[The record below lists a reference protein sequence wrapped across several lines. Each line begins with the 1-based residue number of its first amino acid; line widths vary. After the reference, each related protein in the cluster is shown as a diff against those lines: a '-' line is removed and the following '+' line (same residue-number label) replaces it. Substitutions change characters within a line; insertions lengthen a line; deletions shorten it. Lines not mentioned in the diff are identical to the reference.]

1 MRQTKRSIATLA
13 LAAAFTVP
21 LLASVTGCA
30 ADGMKMAASSR
41 AKVVLQ
47 VSDGDPKK
55 WNLALNNARNV
66 QNDLGK
72 DKVDVEIVAY
82 GPGIGMLK
90 ASGPVEPR
98 ITAALTDGV
107 KVVACENTMKNAKL
121 SKADMVPGIGYVPAG
136 VVEIMEKQREGWA
149 YVRP

>member
-13 LAAAFTVP
+13 LAAAISVP

-30 ADGMKMAASSR
+30 ADGAKMAASSR
-41 AKVVLQ
+41 AKVIFQ

-90 ASGPVEPR
+90 ATGPVEPR

-107 KVVACENTMKNAKL
+107 KVVACQNTMTNMKL
-121 SKADMVPGIGYVPAG
+121 TNADMVPGIGYVPAG
-136 VVEIMEKQREGWA
+136 VIEIMEKQREGWA

>member
-13 LAAAFTVP
+13 LGAALSLP

-30 ADGMKMAASSR
+30 ADGAKMAASSR
-41 AKVVLQ
+41 AKVIFQ

-107 KVVACENTMKNAKL
+107 KVVACENTMKNTKL
-121 SKADMVPGIGYVPAG
+121 TKADMIPGIGYVPAG